1 MSTAKVTTVVK
12 TPAEILLG
20 LLEEGTKVEGFKV
33 PLEDEFKAIFI
44 AKFVKEEFLP
54 KLSFTIENG
63 KKLFKLLDKSGYL
76 DAGTPLLGLFEL
88 HESQTKYNK
97 KVQYLTPKGDWLK
110 TDLINTAVP
119 SELDVVAG
127 Q

>member
-1 MSTAKVTTVVK
+1 MPTKTTVK
-12 TPAEILLG
+12 TTTPAEMLLA
-20 LLEEGTKVEGFKV
+20 LLEEGNLVEGFKV

-44 AKFVKEEFLP
+44 TKYAKEEFLP
-54 KLSFTIENG
+54 KISFTVENG

-97 KVQYLTPKGDWLK
+97 KIQYLTPKGEWLK
-110 TDLINTAVP
+110 TDAISAAVP
-119 SELDVVAG
+119 SGLDVVAG
-127 Q
+127 E